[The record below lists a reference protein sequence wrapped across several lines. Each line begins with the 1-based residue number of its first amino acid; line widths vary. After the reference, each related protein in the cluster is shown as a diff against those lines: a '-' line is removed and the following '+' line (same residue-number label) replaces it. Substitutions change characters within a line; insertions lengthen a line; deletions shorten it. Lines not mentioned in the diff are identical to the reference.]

1 MRNTHSI
8 RIVVA
13 DDHTVLREGVRTILG
28 RNPEMS
34 VIAEARDW
42 PEAIRAVLNHHPEI
56 ALLDVRMPGMEAHE
70 GVSILRQKCPNVG
83 IIMFSA
89 FDRDEEIY
97 GVIRAGA
104 RGFLLKDCPRE
115 ELRECIRAVHQGKT
129 WLTAGPAAKL
139 ASRVQ
144 ASELTNRQRE
154 ILELVAE
161 GKTNKEVGNVLNITE
176 GTVKVHVNHILGKL
190 GVAGRVAAVTRA
202 LQRGL
207 VRLSKS
213 A

>member
-1 MRNTHSI
+1 MRNTNSI
-8 RIVVA
+8 RIVIA

-42 PEAIRAVLNHHPEI
+42 PEAIRAVLNHHAEI

-115 ELRECIRAVHQGKT
+115 ELRECIFAVHQGKT

-176 GTVKVHVNHILGKL
+176 GTVKVHVNHI
-190 GVAGRVAAVTRA
+190 
-202 LQRGL
+202 
-207 VRLSKS
+207 
-213 A
+213 